1 MSAPA
6 PNLHE
11 LATAWRIAK
20 DRETQANAER
30 LDIEAA
36 MLSLLP
42 SKLEG
47 AVTVD
52 GVTASYKVNRKV
64 DTEALKSAWTAIP
77 EAVQS
82 AFKWEAKVDTRAFR
96 FLDPDL
102 MRQAQEYITSTPAK
116 PTITV
121 KEGT

>member
-1 MSAPA
+1 MNAPA

-11 LATAWRIAK
+11 LATAWRHAK
-20 DRETQANAER
+20 DREMHAQSER

-52 GVTASYKVNRKV
+52 GVTASYKVTRKAN
-64 DTEALKSAWTAIP
+64 TEALQAAWNNLTP
-77 EAVQS
+77 AVQS

-96 FLDPDL
+96 FLEPAL
-102 MRQAQEYITSTPAK
+102 LRQAQEYITSTPAK